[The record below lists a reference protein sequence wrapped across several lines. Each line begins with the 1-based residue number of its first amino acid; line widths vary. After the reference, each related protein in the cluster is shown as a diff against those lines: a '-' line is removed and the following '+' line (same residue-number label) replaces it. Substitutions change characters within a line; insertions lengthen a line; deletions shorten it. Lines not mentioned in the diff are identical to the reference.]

1 MMEINSTIIQ
11 LKNVNAQQ
19 ISHTLQVINVL
30 IVSNPFSGMKILKS
44 VKSVKMDIFIIL
56 QNKSVSHAHWKIQS
70 KLMDNVLLA
79 QKDLIMMNLSKF
91 V

>member
-1 MMEINSTIIQ
+1 MEINSTIIR

-30 IVSNPFSGMKILKS
+30 IVSNPFSGIKILKS
-44 VKSVKMDIFIIL
+44 VRSVKMGMFIIL
-56 QNKSVSHAHWKIQS
+56 QNKSVNHAHWKIQS
-70 KLMDNVLLA
+70 KSMDNVLLA